1 MSTGSAIIPQ
11 LKAAPEPEQLA
22 ERLDGGGWRGLEV
35 CLMPR
40 HVADSEAVRRAA
52 AVVLDAAG
60 ERGLALTAE
69 APVAWPS
76 GAFVRV
82 DRLDDEARAGIEHSA
97 EFAAAIGSPVLTIHL
112 FVPMTPEE
120 FRARGALDE
129 AAVERF
135 LRFFARACASRGVEP
150 LIENVPPVLRM
161 RAGGV
166 FLSPIGG
173 HWRDLLEW
181 GDRVPELGFTLDTS
195 HAALFEHFA
204 SAYPT
209 LFEVPPA
216 DGLRLEDYV
225 AKLGSRTRVAHVSDA
240 EGILGEGLPFGDGE
254 LQLDPAVAALGS
266 AAAYVVAEVNEPDPA
281 ASPAMKAGYAELE
294 RALAAPAVP
303 WPAASRRV
311 PEDRFDWEAVVRRRD
326 PVPSILELQE
336 RFAGKRVLITG
347 GGGLIGRT
355 LATQLDGFRPQSIT
369 LLDGHEGSLI
379 ADRRAREAPSLE
391 RIAHV
396 LCDVRDRG
404 RLEAAIARTSPDVV
418 FHLAAYKHVD
428 WAEMYPEEFAD
439 VNLHGSWNVLDASGA
454 AGVET
459 VVVASTDK
467 ATLAASFYART
478 KRLMEQLTAFAAARD
493 AGAERAAVRLVNVLG
508 SAGSASELFLRQA
521 RAGVPL
527 TITDPGMLRYWI
539 TLPHAAALVAHAAL
553 LASEGDVLATAADP
567 AVLSVG
573 ELASRIWAEAGREGV
588 PAVDL
593 MGVRAGETMTEVL
606 IGEGE
611 HLGEERHQGI
621 VPIAGHASTAAAAW
635 AVHRLGDR
643 AAREDARAIWLEAAR
658 RPDLVKVPVGEH

>member
-1 MSTGSAIIPQ
+1 MSTGSAAIPQ

-22 ERLDGGGWRGLEV
+22 ERLDGGAWRGLEL
-35 CLMPR
+35 CLLPQD
-40 HVADSEAVRRAA
+40 VADAEAVGRAV
-52 AVVLDAAG
+52 AVVRDTAG
-60 ERGLALTAE
+60 TRDLALTAE

-82 DRLDDEARAGIEHSA
+82 DRLDDEARAGIERSA
-97 EFAAAIGSPVLTIHL
+97 EFAAGIGSPVLTIHL
-112 FVPMTPEE
+112 FVPMTPAA
-120 FRARGALDE
+120 FRARGPLDE

-135 LRFFARACASRGVEP
+135 LRFFADACTSRGVEP

-173 HWRDLLEW
+173 HWRDLLAW
-181 GDRVPELGFTLDTS
+181 GDRVPELGFTVDTS

-209 LFEVPPA
+209 LFEVSST

-225 AKLGSRTRVAHVSDA
+225 AKLGPRARVAHVSDA
-240 EGILGEGLPFGDGE
+240 EGLLGEGLPFGVGE
-254 LQLDPAVAALGS
+254 LDLDPAVAALGS
-266 AAAYVVAEVNEPDPA
+266 SVSYIVAEVNEPDPG
-281 ASPAMKAGYAELE
+281 ASPAMKAGYAQLE
-294 RALAAPAVP
+294 RTLAAPAAP
-303 WPAASRRV
+303 WPAFARRV
-311 PEDRFDWEAVVRRRD
+311 PEDEFDWEAVVGRRD
-326 PVPSILELQE
+326 PVPSVLDLQE
-336 RFAGKRVLITG
+336 CFGGKRVLITG

-355 LATQLDGFRPQSIT
+355 LATLLDGFRPESIT

-379 ADRRAREAPSLE
+379 ADRRARETRALE

-404 RLEAAIARTSPDVV
+404 RLEEAIARTNPDVV

-439 VNLHGSWNVLDASGA
+439 VNLHGSWNVLDAAGA

-478 KRLMEQLTAFAAARD
+478 KRLMEQLTAFAAVRD

-521 RAGVPL
+521 RAAVPL

-539 TLPHAAALVAHAAL
+539 TLPHAALLVAHAVL
-553 LASEGDVLATAADP
+553 LAAEGDVLATAADP

-573 ELASRIWAEAGREGV
+573 ELASRIWAEAGREGA

-593 MGVRAGETMTEVL
+593 LGVRAGETMTEVL
-606 IGEGE
+606 TGEGE
-611 HLGEERHQGI
+611 VLGGERHQGI
-621 VPIAGHASTAAAAW
+621 VPIAGDGSTAVAAW
-635 AVHRLGDR
+635 AVERLGGK
-643 AAREDARAIWLEAAR
+643 ATREEARAIWLQAAR
-658 RPDLVKVPVGEH
+658 RPDLVKVPAGDH